1 MKKKGPP
8 PPARVPRTRRQWRSP
23 ARTTDRTGSGTCSGP
38 VEGTDRA
45 RRRRKELQDRIPE
58 SRKVALVKLLA
69 APEPLWVRYSPDSF
83 GTNRRNHDN
92 GSVPRPAHALH
103 K

>member
-1 MKKKGPP
+1 MKKKARR

-23 ARTTDRTGSGTCSGP
+23 ARTEDRTSSGTCNAPG
-38 VEGTDRA
+38 EGTDPA
-45 RRRRKELQDRIPE
+45 RRRRKELQDRTPE
-58 SRKVALVKLLA
+58 SRKAALAKLPA

-92 GSVPRPAHALH
+92 GSCPRHELDWG
-103 K
+103 